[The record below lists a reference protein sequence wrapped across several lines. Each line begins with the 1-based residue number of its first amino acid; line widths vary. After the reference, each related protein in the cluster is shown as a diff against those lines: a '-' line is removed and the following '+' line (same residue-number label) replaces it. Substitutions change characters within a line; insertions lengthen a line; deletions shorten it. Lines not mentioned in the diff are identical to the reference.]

1 MLKIKF
7 LIVALLTISIA
18 FAQTGNL
25 KVGAARVDITPPA
38 NPEYP
43 PLGKYDVEKLNVRA
57 IVLDNGVSRAVLIG
71 ADVNDIYDPLWE
83 SAGPKVA
90 KELNCPLENII
101 MSSTHTHSGRTAGP
115 PPAGQ
120 KNPADDTEFMV
131 SAIMKAVTEAKA
143 NLQPAKVGF
152 GSGSAYL
159 NVNRDVISKNTRL
172 WTQSANPE
180 GPSDKTLAIVMFTD
194 LQGNPIASYMNY
206 AMHPVNGYLSSMTLS
221 DFPGAACRYVE
232 KAFNDKMVMVF
243 SQGASGDQNP
253 LWIRPGT
260 NALASESGAKITGF
274 ELVREDVEGP
284 LREKKVPYLK
294 MDPVVAEN
302 LERWMEALGAIVGE
316 EAIRVMTNIRQFD
329 SNIRIWGV
337 QEMLT
342 LPGRKRT
349 NTGREGAPGTYEDG
363 PDVDLRIGLLG
374 IGNIALTSID
384 AEVYN
389 IIAQKMKKASPM
401 TNTMMVTIANGKANS
416 GYVISDDA
424 YGRYTFQ
431 VLGAKIKPGNAEQ
444 AIVNGMVKLIDKY
457 STGSK

>member
-1 MLKIKF
+1 
-7 LIVALLTISIA
+7 
-18 FAQTGNL
+18 
-25 KVGAARVDITPPA
+25 
-38 NPEYP
+38 
-43 PLGKYDVEKLNVRA
+43 
-57 IVLDNGVSRAVLIG
+57 
-71 ADVNDIYDPLWE
+71 
-83 SAGPKVA
+83 
-90 KELNCPLENII
+90 
-101 MSSTHTHSGRTAGP
+101 
-115 PPAGQ
+115 
-120 KNPADDTEFMV
+120 
-131 SAIMKAVTEAKA
+131 
-143 NLQPAKVGF
+143 
-152 GSGSAYL
+152 
-159 NVNRDVISKNTRL
+159 
-172 WTQSANPE
+172 
-180 GPSDKTLAIVMFTD
+180 
-194 LQGNPIASYMNY
+194 
-206 AMHPVNGYLSSMTLS
+206 
-221 DFPGAACRYVE
+221 
-232 KAFNDKMVMVF
+232 
-243 SQGASGDQNP
+243 
-253 LWIRPGT
+253 
-260 NALASESGAKITGF
+260 
-274 ELVREDVEGP
+274 
-284 LREKKVPYLK
+284 
-294 MDPVVAEN
+294 
-302 LERWMEALGAIVGE
+302 
-316 EAIRVMTNIRQFD
+316 MTNIRQFD